1 MFLGLFLLLYIICG
15 RVVGMAGEN
24 WDKYLAMFRERLER
38 EGKSVVTVKGYLDDL
53 SLFVKWYLG
62 TFGKENASVFEVKEV
77 DLLAYKSHLQNIERF
92 QPSTINRRVATLRM
106 FFSFLHKDGIL
117 DSFVASN
124 LRPLELQPVRAPEVL
139 SHAHVLR
146 LFGAIDRSSVRGKR
160 DFAIIQLFV
169 QCGLRLGEVTSIRI
183 GDFDL
188 SERKG
193 VLRVQCGKGGRFREV
208 PLNKTARFALAEYLH
223 VKPALPGVDHLFVS
237 QKGTLLSKRAIF
249 DIVKKYL
256 RMIGSGDNTVHSL
269 RHLFATSLYNKHKDI
284 VLVKEALGHKSI
296 QTTLRYARKSKAEVQ
311 QALESLDSN
320 IFL

>member
-1 MFLGLFLLLYIICG
+1 
-15 RVVGMAGEN
+15 MAGEN
-24 WDKYLAMFRERLER
+24 WEKYLAMFRERLER

-53 SLFVKWYLG
+53 SLFARWYLG
-62 TFGKENASVFEVKEV
+62 TFGKENVSVFEVKDV

-92 QPSTINRRVATLRM
+92 QPSTINRRVAVLRA
-106 FFSFLHKDGIL
+106 FFSYLCEEKVL
-117 DSFVASN
+117 DCFIASN
-124 LRPLELQPVRAPEVL
+124 LKPLELQPSRAPEVL
-139 SHAHVLR
+139 SHAQVLR
-146 LFGAIDRSSVRGKR
+146 LFGAIDRSTVRGKR

-169 QCGLRLGEVTSIRI
+169 QCGLRLSEVAGVRL

-208 PLNKTARFALAEYLH
+208 PLNKTARFALAEYLQAR
-223 VKPALPGVDHLFVS
+223 PDLLGINHLFVS

-284 VLVKEALGHKSI
+284 VLVKEALGHKSV

>member
-1 MFLGLFLLLYIICG
+1 
-15 RVVGMAGEN
+15 VVEMTMKD
-24 WDKYLAMFRERLER
+24 WDVYVAMFREKLER
-38 EGKSVVTVKGYLDDL
+38 EGKSAITVKGYLDDL
-53 SLFVKWYLG
+53 SLFARWYLG
-62 TFGKENASVFEVKEV
+62 TFGKENVSVFDVKDV

-92 QPSTINRRVATLRM
+92 QPSTINRRVAALRA
-106 FFSFLHKDGIL
+106 FFSYLFEEKVL
-117 DSFVASN
+117 DCFVASN
-124 LRPLELQPVRAPEVL
+124 LRPLELQPTRAPEVL
-139 SHAHVLR
+139 SHAQVLR
-146 LFGAIDRSSVRGKR
+146 LFGSIDRSTVKGKR

-169 QCGLRLGEVTSIRI
+169 QCGLRLGEVASIKI
-183 GDFDL
+183 GDFNL

-223 VKPALPGVDHLFVS
+223 VKPNLPGVDHLFVS
-237 QKGTLLSKRAIF
+237 QKGTPLSKRTIF

-311 QALESLDSN
+311 QALEEIETN
-320 IFL
+320 IFN

>member
-1 MFLGLFLLLYIICG
+1 MTKDG
-15 RVVGMAGEN
+15 
-24 WDKYLAMFRERLER
+24 WDVYLAMFKEKLETK
-38 EGKSVVTVKGYLDDL
+38 GKSAITMRGYLDDL
-53 SLFVKWYLG
+53 SLFARWYLG
-62 TFGKENASVFEVKEV
+62 TFGKENVSVFQIKDV

-92 QPSTINRRVATLRM
+92 QPSTINRRVATLRV
-106 FFSFLHKDGIL
+106 FFSYLCEEKVL
-117 DSFVASN
+117 DCFVASN
-124 LRPLELQPVRAPEVL
+124 LRPVELQPSKAPEVL
-139 SHAHVLR
+139 SHAQVLR
-146 LFGAIDRSSVRGKR
+146 LFGAIDRSTVRGKR

-169 QCGLRLGEVTSIRI
+169 QCGLRLGEVAGVRL

-208 PLNKTARFALAEYLH
+208 PLNKTARFAISEYLQ
-223 VKPALPGVDHLFVS
+223 VRPNLSGVDYLFVS